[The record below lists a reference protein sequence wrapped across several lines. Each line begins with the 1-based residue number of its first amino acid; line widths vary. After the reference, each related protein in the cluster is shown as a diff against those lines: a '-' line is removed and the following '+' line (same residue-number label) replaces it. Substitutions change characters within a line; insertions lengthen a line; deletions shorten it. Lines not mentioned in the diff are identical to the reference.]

1 MHECIVSV
9 KMIFIACSIRKMCLW
24 MYGGILLE
32 LLAGLIAHQPTE
44 CNAAIAGV
52 PAQLPDPRNPN
63 QNSC

>member
-1 MHECIVSV
+1 MYDEGLSV
-9 KMIFIACSIRKMCLW
+9 
-24 MYGGILLE
+24 

-63 QNSC
+63 QSSC